1 MYQNYIMLHST
12 LWIFRSDSSIELLD
26 DMCTEP
32 QDVVEVDNDLKF
44 GIPKGG
50 YFGSPSLLVKE
61 LSLAGK

>member
-32 QDVVEVDNDLKF
+32 HFAYKDQLDKGKNV
-44 GIPKGG
+44 IPKRIPTKDMGM
-50 YFGSPSLLVKE
+50 E
-61 LSLAGK
+61 R